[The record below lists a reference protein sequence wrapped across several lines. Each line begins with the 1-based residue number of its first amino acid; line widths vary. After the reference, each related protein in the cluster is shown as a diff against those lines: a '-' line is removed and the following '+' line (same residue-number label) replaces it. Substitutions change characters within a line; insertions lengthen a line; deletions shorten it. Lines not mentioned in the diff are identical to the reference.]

1 MATLPAT
8 YALLAYVGAGFY
20 PGLAPASRSTAAF
33 EVLVDRIAVV
43 ESGGNHRAVGD
54 HGRARGA
61 WQLWS
66 VAWIDANRQLKKEG
80 LPTYPY
86 GDYQNPRASRQVAI
100 AYLRLCRERL
110 LAAGV
115 SDPSPEQYYLCFSMG
130 FSAFKEARFDPDN
143 CPAKKVDAAARV
155 RNLFDRATR

>member
-8 YALLAYVGAGFY
+8 YALLAYIGAGFY
-20 PGLAPASRSTAAF
+20 PGYSPNSRSIAAV
-33 EVLVDRIAVV
+33 EVLVDSIAMV

-130 FSAFKEARFDPDN
+130 FSAFKDAGFDPAR
-143 CPAKKVDAAARV
+143 CPAKKVDAADRV